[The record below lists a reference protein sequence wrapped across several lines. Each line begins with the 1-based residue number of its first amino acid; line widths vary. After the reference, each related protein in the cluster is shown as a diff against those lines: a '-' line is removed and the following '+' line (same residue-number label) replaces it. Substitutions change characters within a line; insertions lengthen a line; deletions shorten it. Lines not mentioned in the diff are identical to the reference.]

1 MVTSN
6 AVPSRC
12 HHLGR
17 LIFVAAVIALLGP
30 LTTISGLAT
39 AADSAESLPAFR
51 RVVLN
56 PEQAAAEADRVRRG
70 ELTQMSSAEFDELFD
85 RAVKAAAGHRKP
97 RLAATHYRAK
107 LDGQALTGTGE
118 WTIVHP
124 GSKPEVLSV
133 DPIRIALTKVHW
145 SDGAAAV
152 FGDINR
158 IPSIPG
164 VELLVDRSGQRKL
177 DFLWSARGVLDPGG
191 LRFDL
196 RLPPCAVAV
205 LELDLPADREPVV
218 RRDVGLLS
226 GPTPAEARDRR
237 LWKLAFSGTTRIDM
251 SVRPLQA
258 ASGESLLLSRQQNR
272 QEIVPG
278 RTICD
283 FVIDLE
289 SPQAAIRELQ
299 LECDAKLQ
307 IEQISIRDSSEWK
320 VLPEIQEG
328 KKRIEIHLREP
339 MLKKQLTVRAVMPS
353 PIDGS
358 WGSPEMR
365 VVGAVTRGE
374 TLSIRVHPTIRL
386 MDWGAG
392 ALRLLESAVDAE
404 HWHNLSLRTDIIP
417 IGIGRPTAKL
427 KYDDRD
433 VQVHEQLW
441 WSVGPE
447 RMALSARLEYKVLH
461 GRLPHARL
469 QLPAD
474 WEFDHV
480 ESGTAGLIKSASI
493 VAAPATPIRR
503 LLHVE
508 FSNPIGVGDPAQFTV
523 HLIRRNVR
531 PDSKSEWVQPF
542 PDIVPDGVRRREGW
556 LAIQVAAG
564 IESLARCDSPTATI
578 EGPPA
583 VAAPWVAKPADYA
596 YQLMAWPNRGSLRLW
611 PRPARLAARAELIC
625 AATPPR
631 FKISNSLTLDA
642 DAPGPSH
649 VLIIANCRSSLRDWR
664 VVKGDNAVKSVQR
677 FDAELLRSL
686 SSLGAAGS
694 LQAIVTAGLQGGTES
709 AWLVQFAKPL
719 SQPIELW
726 SEAEVVI
733 DESSSHFSHPLL
745 RVAEA
750 TSEDYRVTVDVR
762 AAPSWRVMPVHLRSI
777 LGSRES
783 PRFRTFRYAA
793 DGALAITRSDEHSP
807 EAVVDRAQWTTF
819 ATDASRLIHR
829 ISFRVW
835 NWDQPDIAVD
845 LPLNAALRQTRI
857 NGIIVRPQTQFSSSS
872 MQIRIPVIAE
882 SRSLSIDVVYTTPG
896 QLSGFLT
903 RIDAQPPRLPANSP
917 PIQRLWCL
925 PPDAMPL
932 RGADWQRW
940 TSNTVVERRSGQSVS
955 ESVSLALTNADR
967 WSEAIRLWALEQSP
981 GETAVVDTWA
991 LNVANIDADRR
1002 DSRANWD
1009 AAGLCT
1015 IAGNGFI
1022 VLTSKV
1028 HSQGLPPSWESSIV
1042 QAMHNGFDASGRF
1055 RRALD
1060 WAVTSVDP
1068 CEGLLPVDVTH
1079 GDYWEL
1085 INPSDAGAYW
1095 AVRPAYAGVIGC
1107 ALSTIAFGLA
1117 WFIAMRSSRWS
1128 WVSLLLW
1135 FALATV
1141 AVIWLPESLKSIGRW
1156 PMFVALALIL
1166 WRVVPKPSRNQSVTV
1181 LAEPNTVAARFGA
1194 AGLLAVGLIGTTG
1207 QSQGPAQTSVFVVPA
1222 TQGAAEVV
1230 LAPTELVMRLRAI
1243 ADPDRIELNGCV
1255 WLESRYQG
1263 QVAGTEAHVSAFL
1276 TLHSFTDDPPPLT
1289 VPLTGI
1295 QLQEAKLD
1303 GKPAF
1308 LRAVGDQY
1316 QLKVSGRGVHKL
1328 EVTFAAPILTNGET
1342 RDMRFGVPESPIT
1355 HLSLSMPSNVL
1366 QENSPT
1372 GLGAQ
1377 ERGTTNGQRTLQA
1390 DLGHVGT
1397 LTARWRVDDARARTA
1412 IVRSQQVYLWDLSES
1427 AAELNASVRY
1437 SIGSGTVDTLAV
1449 EIPSDLVVTSA
1460 SARPADATGTATGWL
1475 QSWQMDPAQPGHR
1488 ANLKLQF
1495 STPIA
1500 GNWLINLSISPRNPL
1515 TLPLSLS
1522 FPTIPGPQIAPPVMA
1537 WRAQRIAA
1545 TDMQP
1550 SAVAEIAPDAFLKD
1564 YWLPL
1569 RMEADPRVPTK
1580 AYQRVNA
1587 GALPNLRLRAA
1598 IPPRPTTSAEIVWH
1612 IGATRADVEV
1622 NTRVASSDGALSLVE
1637 WDVPSPIEIVD
1648 VGGPDVLSWS
1658 ASGSRLQIWLSRPV
1672 TETIITWFGRMSR
1685 TSEFGRFDV
1694 PRIRPHRGLAQGS
1707 VRVRASQTMAL
1718 SAIPNGIVKPSATAE
1733 SNGREWVYSIGQ
1745 AQQRVAFQVRP
1756 LAGFADF
1763 RVHTHLTSDIE
1774 FVSARA
1780 EIQAEIQRG
1789 ELWGFNFY
1797 VRRSKGWQFQ
1807 FESPPGARVR
1817 ELPGNSDAK
1826 CWRVELQNSATRS
1839 FRMSLIGRRPNSD
1852 PNRFDVPDVG
1862 LLLDDRRSRVVER
1875 TISDPGATLKPGQI
1889 VGLRAMPE
1897 RNAWRVIE
1905 ENWRLSTVMQSPP
1918 NSAPLLVELTEVEA
1932 ARADDGRWLRRATMW
1947 IAQNRSTNLRVNW
1960 PDEKRIVAVT
1970 VDGLKMTPPS
1980 DAAGEVDIPLLAG
1993 LGIRKVQL
2001 IWTDLYGFGLPHAPE
2016 LPLLFSNADAV
2027 PSGPVL
2033 WKVIAQTSATPES
2046 ATASLTPSAES
2057 LHRAAAFIRLA
2068 ESVAATDFEHAK
2080 IARSRA
2086 ALALRQADAAVTGAD
2101 ETAYAPDGRTLTVWR
2116 NDLRYALRRSGGALP
2131 AGPDE
2136 VELPYSAAFARGT
2149 PTVWYIRTG
2158 SEAPQLDWPVTPAPW
2173 RMRLLHSLGLM
2184 VIAMVAFWWGRRLR
2198 ANAWPEFLVL
2208 IGMGAWIA
2216 DGGVIWLIP
2225 AVFGAATRIAGLAR
2239 DAWRWRR
2246 NRRTVHESSS
2256 AQL

>member
-1 MVTSN
+1 MM
-6 AVPSRC
+6 A
-12 HHLGR
+12 L
-17 LIFVAAVIALLGP
+17 AAP
-30 LTTISGLAT
+30 LSTISGLAT
-39 AADSAESLPAFR
+39 AADSGESLPAFR

-56 PEQAAAEADRVRRG
+56 PEQSAAEADRVRRG
-70 ELTQMSSAEFDELFD
+70 ELTQMSSAEFDELID
-85 RAVKAAAGHRKP
+85 RAVKAAAGRHKP
-97 RLAATHYRAK
+97 RLAATIYRAK

-133 DPIRIALTKVHW
+133 DPIRIALTRIHW
-145 SDGAAAV
+145 RDGAAAV
-152 FGDINR
+152 FGDIDR

-164 VELLVDRSGQRKL
+164 VELLVDRPGERKL

-205 LELDLPADREPVV
+205 LEFDLPADREPVV
-218 RRDVGLLS
+218 RRDAGLLS
-226 GPTPAEARDRR
+226 GPAPAEALDRR
-237 LWKLAFSGTTRIDM
+237 LWKLAFSSTTRIDM
-251 SVRPLQA
+251 SVRPLK
-258 ASGESLLLSRQQNR
+258 SVPGESPILSRQQNR

-278 RTICD
+278 RTNCD

-307 IEQISIRDSSEWK
+307 IEQVSIRDSARWK

-339 MLKKQLTVRAVMPS
+339 TLKLQLTVRSVMPS
-353 PIDGS
+353 SVDGA
-358 WGSPEMR
+358 WASPGLR
-365 VVGAVTRGE
+365 VVDAVARGE
-374 TLSIRVHPTIRL
+374 ALSIRVHPAIRL

-392 ALRLLESAVDAE
+392 GLRLLESAVDAE
-404 HWHNLSLRTDIIP
+404 HWHNLSLRTDIVP
-417 IGIGRPTAKL
+417 NGLGRPTAKL
-427 KYDDRD
+427 KSDDRD
-433 VQVHEQLW
+433 VQVREQLW

-447 RMALSARLEYKVLH
+447 RMALSARLEYKVVH
-461 GRLPHARL
+461 GRLPNARL

-474 WEFDHV
+474 WEFDHI
-480 ESGTAGLIKSASI
+480 ESGTAGLIRSTLI

-508 FSNPIGVGDPAQFTV
+508 FSNPVGVGDPAQFTV

-542 PDIVPDGVRRREGW
+542 PDIVPDGVRRREGS

-564 IESLARCDSPTATI
+564 LESLARCDSPTATI

-583 VAAPWVAKPADYA
+583 IAAPWVATPADYA
-596 YQLMAWPNRGSLRLW
+596 YQLMTWPNRGVLRLW
-611 PRPARLAARAELIC
+611 PRPARLAARAELTC
-625 AATPPR
+625 SATPPR
-631 FKISNSLTLDA
+631 FKITSRITLDA
-642 DAPGPSH
+642 DAPGPNH
-649 VLIIANCRSSLRDWR
+649 VLIFADRGTSLGDWR
-664 VVKGDNAVKSVQR
+664 LVKGDNAVKSVQR

-686 SSLGAAGS
+686 STLGAAGP
-694 LQAIVTAGLQGGTES
+694 LQRIVASGIQRGSGP
-709 AWLVQFAKPL
+709 AWLVQLAKPL

-726 SEAEVVI
+726 SEAEEAI
-733 DESSSHFSHPLL
+733 DVSSSHFSHPLL

-750 TSEDYRVTVDVR
+750 TSEDYRVTLDLRSAPGWR
-762 AAPSWRVMPVHLRSI
+762 AAPVQLRSV
-777 LGSRES
+777 LDSSGS

-793 DGALAITRSDEHSP
+793 DSALAIIRSDEPSP

-819 ATDASRLIHR
+819 ATDASRLVHR
-829 ISFRVW
+829 ISFHVW
-835 NWDQPDIAVD
+835 NWDRPDITVE
-845 LPLNAALRQTRI
+845 LPLNAAIRQARI
-857 NGIIVRPQTQFSSSS
+857 NGIIVRPQTQFGATSL
-872 MQIRIPVIAE
+872 QIRIPVIAE
-882 SRSLSIDVVYTTPG
+882 ARSLSIDLVYTTPG
-896 QLSGFLT
+896 QLGGFLT
-903 RIDAQPPRLPANSP
+903 RIDPLPPRLPVRNS

-940 TSNTVVERRSGQSVS
+940 TTNAIVERQSSQSVS
-955 ESVSLALTNADR
+955 ESVSMALTNADR

-991 LNVANIDADRR
+991 LDVTNINADRR

-1022 VLTSKV
+1022 ILTSKI
-1028 HSQGLPPSWESSIV
+1028 HSQGLPPSWDSSII
-1042 QAMHNGFDASGRF
+1042 QAVHNGFDSSGRF

-1060 WAVTSVDP
+1060 WAVASVDP
-1068 CEGLLPVDVTH
+1068 REGLLPEDVTH

-1107 ALSTIAFGLA
+1107 ALATFAFGVA
-1117 WFIAMRSSRWS
+1117 WLIGSRSSKWG

-1135 FALATV
+1135 FTLATF

-1156 PMFVALALIL
+1156 PMFGALAVIL
-1166 WRVVPKPSRNQSVTV
+1166 WRVVPKPSRSKSATV
-1181 LAEPNTVAARFGA
+1181 LAAPDTVAARFGA
-1194 AGLLAVGLIGTTG
+1194 AGLLAIGLIGTTG

-1222 TQGAAEVV
+1222 ANGAAEAI
-1230 LAPTELVMRLRAI
+1230 LAPTELVMRLRTI
-1243 ADPDRIELNGCV
+1243 SEQDRSELNGCV
-1255 WLESRYQG
+1255 WLEGRYQG
-1263 QVAGTEAHVSAFL
+1263 QLIGSETHVSAL
-1276 TLHSFTDDPPPLT
+1276 LMLYSFNDEPPPLT

-1303 GKPAF
+1303 DKPAF

-1316 QLKVSGRGVHKL
+1316 HLKVSGRGIHKL
-1328 EVTFAAPILTNGET
+1328 EVTFAAPVLANGEI
-1342 RDMRFGVPESPIT
+1342 RDLRFGVPEAPIT
-1355 HLSLSMPSNVL
+1355 HLSLTMPVNVH
-1366 QENSPT
+1366 QGHSPT

-1377 ERGTTNGQRTLQA
+1377 DRGVTNGQPTLEA
-1390 DLGHVGT
+1390 DLGRVGT
-1397 LTARWRVDDARARTA
+1397 LTARWRVEEASARTA

-1427 AAELNASVRY
+1427 AAELKAAVRY
-1437 SIGSGTVDTLAV
+1437 SIGSGNVPTLAM
-1449 EIPSDLVVTSA
+1449 EIPSDLVVTSV
-1460 SARPADATGTATGWL
+1460 SARPADTAGSATGWL
-1475 QSWQMDPAQPGHR
+1475 QSWQADAADPGHR
-1488 ANLKLQF
+1488 GKLEMKF

-1500 GNWLINLSISPRNPL
+1500 GNWLINLSLSPRNPL

-1522 FPTIPGPQIAPPVMA
+1522 FPTVPGAQIAPPVMA

-1580 AYQRVNA
+1580 AYQRVSA

-1612 IGATRADVEV
+1612 IGASRADVEV
-1622 NTRVASSDGALSLVE
+1622 NTRVASTDGALSLVE
-1637 WDVPSPIEIVD
+1637 WDVPSPVEVVD
-1648 VGGPDVLSWS
+1648 VAGPDVLSWS
-1658 ASGSRLQIWLSRPV
+1658 ASGSRMQIWLSRPV
-1672 TETIITWFGRMSR
+1672 TETIINWFGTMGRS
-1685 TSEFGRFDV
+1685 SEFGRFDV
-1694 PRIRPHRGLAQGS
+1694 PRIRPHRGLALGS
-1707 VRVRASQTMAL
+1707 VRVRASQAIEL
-1718 SAIPNGIVKPSATAE
+1718 SAIPNGIAKRAPMADSDG
-1733 SNGREWVYSIGQ
+1733 SEWVYSTGQ
-1745 AQQRVAFQVRP
+1745 MQQRVAFQVRP
-1756 LAGFADF
+1756 LAGFTDF
-1763 RVHTHLTSDIE
+1763 RVHTQLASENE
-1774 FVSARA
+1774 FVSART
-1780 EIQAEIQRG
+1780 EIQAEIRRG
-1789 ELWGFNFY
+1789 ELWGFNLY
-1797 VRRSKGWQFQ
+1797 ARRVKGWQFQ
-1807 FESPPGARVR
+1807 LELPPDARVR

-1826 CWRVELQNSATRS
+1826 CWFVELQNSATRS

-1852 PNRFDVPDVG
+1852 PNRFDLPDVG

-1897 RNAWRVIE
+1897 RNAWRVID
-1905 ENWRLSTVMQSPP
+1905 ENWRCSADVQGPP
-1918 NSAPLLVELTEVEA
+1918 NSAPLRVEMAEVEA
-1932 ARADDGRWLRRATMW
+1932 ARADDGRWIRRATLW
-1947 IAQNRSTNLRVNW
+1947 IAQNRSTNLRVKW

-1970 VDGLKMTPPS
+1970 VDGLMTTPPS
-1980 DAAGEVDIPLLAG
+1980 EAADEVAIPFLAG

-2001 IWTDLYGFGLPHAPE
+2001 VWTDLYGFGLPHAPE

-2027 PSGPVL
+2027 PSGPIL
-2033 WKVIAQTSATPES
+2033 WKVIARTSATPES

-2068 ESVAATDFEHAK
+2068 ESVAATDSEPAR

-2101 ETAYAPDGRTLTVWR
+2101 ETAHAPDGRTLTVWR

-2131 AGPDE
+2131 GGPE
-2136 VELPYSAAFARGT
+2136 EIELPYSAAFARGT

-2158 SEAPQLDWPVTPAPW
+2158 SEAPQLDWPVTSAPW
-2173 RMRLLHSLGLM
+2173 RMRLLQSLGLV
-2184 VIAMVAFWWGRRLR
+2184 VIATVAFWWGRRLR

-2225 AVFGAATRIAGLAR
+2225 VIFGAATRIAGLAR

-2246 NRRTVHESSS
+2246 NRRTVHESG
-2256 AQL
+2256 AIQL